1 MGRKIQRIHAAK
13 YALFNLECGNCSTGV
28 VQVHRKWARGGT
40 VTTTISGCLDCG
52 HEYGLKQAES
62 LNPYTR
68 DDITW
73 P

>member
-1 MGRKIQRIHAAK
+1 MKKPKLVHAAK
-13 YALFNLECGNCSTGV
+13 YYLKNYECGMCETGV
-28 VQVHRKWARGGT
+28 VQIHQKWARGGS
-40 VTTTISGCLDCG
+40 VTTLVSGCLDCG
-52 HEYGLKQAES
+52 HEYGVRQSQA